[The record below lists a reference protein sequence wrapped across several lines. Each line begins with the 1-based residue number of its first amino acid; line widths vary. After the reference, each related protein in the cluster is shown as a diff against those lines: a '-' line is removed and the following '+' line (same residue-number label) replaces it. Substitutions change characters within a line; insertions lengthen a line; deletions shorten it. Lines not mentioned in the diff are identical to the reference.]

1 MNKSF
6 FFKALGYI
14 AFLAIGFYFLQ
25 KTFGKEDLS
34 QIGSQLLSAN
44 LWWIALVL
52 IVSFV
57 GHIIRSLRWQQ
68 LINSSDE
75 NVKLT
80 PIFHSLLLGY
90 AVNYLIPRIGEIV
103 RCASLN
109 KTTKVPVT
117 RLFGTVLIERML
129 DMCSL
134 LIVLP
139 TIFFMQYDRF
149 KGLINDYVL
158 PWLQPYYQKVIDN
171 WLLVAA
177 LVIGGF
183 VALYFFG
190 NHLDKK
196 EEEKKAEGKT
206 SWADEMWEGILSIK
220 KVKNIPLLIGY
231 TFLIWGYYFT
241 TNYLCF
247 FALDSSLQEK
257 WSAALATGA
266 FGSIGRSLP
275 IAGGGMGAYHFIIK
289 EVLLQ
294 FGVTALFATSM
305 SVILH
310 GVQMLF
316 HVFFGAIGGLYMW
329 SKSMVKKDETTEIIN

>member
-6 FFKALGYI
+6 FFKALGYLV
-14 AFLAIGFYFLQ
+14 FLAIGFYFLQ

-34 QIGSQLLSAN
+34 EIGTQLLSAN
-44 LWWIALVL
+44 LYWIGLVVA
-52 IVSFV
+52 ISFV
-57 GHIIRSLRWQQ
+57 GHIIRCLRWQQ
-68 LINSSDE
+68 LINSNGDK
-75 NVKLT
+75 VKLM

-90 AVNYLIPRIGEIV
+90 SVNYLIPRVGEIV

-129 DMCSL
+129 DVCSL
-134 LIVLP
+134 AIVLP

-149 KGLINDYVL
+149 KGLIHEYVL
-158 PWLQPYYQKVIDN
+158 PWLQPYYQKLVDN
-171 WLLVAA
+171 WIIVVA
-177 LVIGGF
+177 VILGGF

-190 NHLDKK
+190 NRLDKK
-196 EEEKKAEGKT
+196 EEAKKAEGKT

-220 KVKNIPLLIGY
+220 RVKNIPLLIMY
-231 TFLIWGYYFT
+231 TFLIWVYYFT
-241 TNYLCF
+241 TNYLCL
-247 FALDSSLQEK
+247 FALDNSLQEK

-305 SVILH
+305 SVIFH
-310 GVQMLF
+310 GIQMLF
-316 HVFFGAIGGLYMW
+316 HLFFGAIGGMYVW
-329 SKSMVKKDETTEIIN
+329 TKAIKKSDKQ

>member
-34 QIGSQLLSAN
+34 EIGTQLLSAN
-44 LWWIALVL
+44 FYWIGLVVM
-52 IVSFV
+52 ISFV
-57 GHIIRSLRWQQ
+57 GHLIRCLRWQQ
-68 LINSSDE
+68 LINSNGDH
-75 NVKLT
+75 VKLT

-90 AVNYLIPRIGEIV
+90 AINYLIPRVGEII

-109 KTTKVPVT
+109 KTTKIPVT

-129 DMCSL
+129 DVCSL
-134 LIVLP
+134 AIVLP

-149 KGLINDYVL
+149 KGLIHEYVL
-158 PWLQPYYQKVIDN
+158 PWIRPYYLKVLDN
-171 WLLVAA
+171 WIIAVLIIISGV
-177 LVIGGF
+177 
-183 VALYFFG
+183 VALYFFS

-196 EEEKKAEGKT
+196 EEASKAEGKT
-206 SWADEMWEGILSIK
+206 SWADEMWQGILSIK
-220 KVKNIPLLIGY
+220 KVKNIPLLILY

-241 TNYLCF
+241 TNYICL

-305 SVILH
+305 SVIFH
-310 GVQMLF
+310 GIQMLF
-316 HVFFGAIGGLYMW
+316 HLFFGAIGGMYVW
-329 SKSMVKKDETTEIIN
+329 TKSSKDKKFL